1 MPPTRSLRS
10 GPTLEAVRDALR
22 AEFGAGAR
30 IVSAE
35 RVSTPG
41 IGGLFRRAHVEAVVE
56 VPDPL
61 DPPTARVA
69 IADGPVTRIGI
80 AALLAD
86 AEAAEARI
94 AAGDGTASTRADAF
108 ASVLDGFAADGISAG
123 TAGTGAA
130 ATGATTAGATAVG
143 APRPG
148 RAGTDPTPVDGAGS
162 RLQDVASRTVPGT
175 DEHPGRPG
183 GTLPVT
189 GPAPVAPV
197 VTVLPGVVAPSAPT
211 TVAPVLPVPAVRSA
225 DGDLVLLVGR
235 PGDVDAAAGVFAG
248 RYGLR
253 ATDAADRRAGI
264 LARAE
269 GVRNGYA
276 LLGVSAWDD
285 AATVEGLAADQVW
298 VVVDVGRKTE
308 DSRAVVLAVAGRVPV
323 AGVVAI
329 GARETATPESVHRLG
344 LPVVS
349 LG

>member
-10 GPTLEAVRDALR
+10 GPTLEAVRDAVR

-123 TAGTGAA
+123 PAGTGAA
-130 ATGATTAGATAVG
+130 VTGATAAG

-162 RLQDVASRTVPGT
+162 RLQDVTSLTVPGP
-175 DEHPGRPG
+175 DEDPGRPG

-197 VTVLPGVVAPSAPT
+197 VTVLPGVATTSAPT

>member
-41 IGGLFRRAHVEAVVE
+41 IGGLFRRTHVEAVVE

-108 ASVLDGFAADGISAG
+108 ASVLDGFAADGIG
-123 TAGTGAA
+123 TA
-130 ATGATTAGATAVG
+130 ATTAGA
-143 APRPG
+143 PRPSG
-148 RAGTDPTPVDGAGS
+148 HGTGPGPGDGAGA
-162 RLQDVASRTVPGT
+162 RLQDGSAPVATVPGDDPDRT
-175 DEHPGRPG
+175 G
-183 GTLPVT
+183 GTHPVP
-189 GPAPVAPV
+189 GPRAVDLLVAPV
-197 VTVLPGVVAPSAPT
+197 HA
-211 TVAPVLPVPAVRSA
+211 VAPVLPVPAVRSA

-253 ATDAADRRAGI
+253 PTDAADRRAGI

-269 GVRNGYA
+269 GVRNGHA

-285 AATVEGLAADQVW
+285 AATIEGLAADQVW

-308 DSRAVVLAVAGRVPV
+308 DSRAVVLAVAGRVTV

-329 GARETATPESVHRLG
+329 GARETATPESVHQLG

>member
-41 IGGLFRRAHVEAVVE
+41 IGGLFRRTHVEAVVE

-69 IADGPVTRIGI
+69 IADGPATRIGI

-108 ASVLDGFAADGISAG
+108 ASVLDGFAADGI
-123 TAGTGAA
+123 AA
-130 ATGATTAGATAVG
+130 G

-148 RAGTDPTPVDGAGS
+148 RAGADVGRVDGAGA
-162 RLQDVASRTVPGT
+162 RLQDGRSLAVLGT
-175 DEHPGRPG
+175 DEDTGRPG
-183 GTLPVT
+183 GALPAT
-189 GPAPVAPV
+189 GPGPVAPV
-197 VTVLPGVVAPSAPT
+197 VTVLPGVAAPSAPLAPAA
-211 TVAPVLPVPAVRSA
+211 VRPVLPVPAVRSA

-235 PGDVDAAAGVFAG
+235 PTDVDAAAGVFAG
-248 RYGLR
+248 RYALR
-253 ATDAADRRAGI
+253 PTDAADRRAGI

-269 GVRNGYA
+269 GVRNGHA

-308 DSRAVVLAVAGRVPV
+308 DARAVIAAVAGRVPV

-329 GARETATPESVHRLG
+329 GAGETATPESVHQLG

>member
-10 GPTLEAVRDALR
+10 GPTLEAIRDALR

-69 IADGPVTRIGI
+69 IADGPATRIGI

-86 AEAAEARI
+86 ADAAEARI
-94 AAGDGTASTRADAF
+94 AAGDGTAGTRADAF
-108 ASVLDGFAADGISAG
+108 ASVLDGFAADGI
-123 TAGTGAA
+123 TAS
-130 ATGATTAGATAVG
+130 

-148 RAGTDPTPVDGAGS
+148 RPGTDAGRVDGAGA
-162 RLQDVASRTVPGT
+162 RLQDGTPLAVPAA
-175 DEHPGRPG
+175 DDDPVRPG
-183 GTLPVT
+183 GALPLT
-189 GPAPVAPV
+189 GPAPVVPL
-197 VTVLPGVVAPSAPT
+197 VTALPGGGAVAPSATVTAVSAPT
-211 TVAPVLPVPAVRSA
+211 AVRPVLPVPTVRSA

-235 PGDVDAAAGVFAG
+235 PTDVDAAAGVFAG
-248 RYGLR
+248 RYALR
-253 ATDAADRRAGI
+253 PTDAADRRSGI

-269 GVRNGYA
+269 GVRNGHA
-276 LLGVSAWDD
+276 LLGVAAWDD

-308 DSRAVVLAVAGRVPV
+308 DAVTMLASVTARVPV

-329 GARETATPESVHRLG
+329 GAGETATPESVHRLG

>member
-41 IGGLFRRAHVEAVVE
+41 IGGLFRRTHVEAVVE

-108 ASVLDGFAADGISAG
+108 ASVLDGFAADGIGAG
-123 TAGTGAA
+123 V
-130 ATGATTAGATAVG
+130 TTAGGTTVS
-143 APRPG
+143 APRPS
-148 RAGTDPTPVDGAGS
+148 RHGTDPGRVDGAGA
-162 RLQDVASRTVPGT
+162 RLQDVS
-175 DEHPGRPG
+175 
-183 GTLPVT
+183 
-189 GPAPVAPV
+189 APVATAAADDTDRTGGTHPV
-197 VTVLPGVVAPSAPT
+197 AGPRAVDLL
-211 TVAPVLPVPAVRSA
+211 VAPVHAVAPALPVPAVRSA

-253 ATDAADRRAGI
+253 PTDAADRRAGI

-269 GVRNGYA
+269 GVRNGHA

-285 AATVEGLAADQVW
+285 AATIEGLAADQVW

-308 DSRAVVLAVAGRVPV
+308 DSRAVVLAVAGRVSV

-329 GARETATPESVHRLG
+329 GARETATPESVHQLG

>member
-22 AEFGAGAR
+22 TEFGAGAR

-41 IGGLFRRAHVEAVVE
+41 IGGLFRRTHVEAVVE

-69 IADGPVTRIGI
+69 IADGPATRIGI

-108 ASVLDGFAADGISAG
+108 ASVLDGFAADGI
-123 TAGTGAA
+123 AA
-130 ATGATTAGATAVG
+130 G

-148 RAGTDPTPVDGAGS
+148 RPVRDVGRVDPAAP
-162 RLQDVASRTVPGT
+162 RLQDGPSPAVPGT
-175 DEHPGRPG
+175 DEDHGRPG
-183 GTLPVT
+183 GPLPVA
-189 GPAPVAPV
+189 GPAPVVPL
-197 VTVLPGVVAPSAPT
+197 VTAVSAPAS
-211 TVAPVLPVPAVRSA
+211 VRPVLPVPAVRSA

-235 PGDVDAAAGVFAG
+235 ATDVDAAAGVFAG
-248 RYGLR
+248 RYALR
-253 ATDAADRRAGI
+253 PTDAADRRAGI

-269 GVRNGYA
+269 GVRNGHA

-285 AATVEGLAADQVW
+285 ATTIGGLAADQVW

-308 DSRAVVLAVAGRVPV
+308 DARAVVAAVAGRVPV

-329 GARETATPESVHRLG
+329 GAGETATPESVHQLG

>member
-10 GPTLEAVRDALR
+10 GPTLEAVRDAVR
-22 AEFGAGAR
+22 AEFGAGHGSSR
-30 IVSAE
+30 RSACPP
-35 RVSTPG
+35 PG

-94 AAGDGTASTRADAF
+94 AAGDGTRLDAGGRVRLRARR
-108 ASVLDGFAADGISAG
+108 LRADGISAG
-123 TAGTGAA
+123 PAGTGAA
-130 ATGATTAGATAVG
+130 ATGATHGRRHRG
-143 APRPG
+143 RRPAPRPRRYGPDAG
-148 RAGTDPTPVDGAGS
+148 RRSRVAPPGRHVAHPCRSPTSTRAARRHAAGHGTGS
-162 RLQDVASRTVPGT
+162 RR
-175 DEHPGRPG
+175 
-183 GTLPVT
+183 
-189 GPAPVAPV
+189 PV

-329 GARETATPESVHRLG
+329 GARRPPRRSPCTVWGCRWCR
-344 LPVVS
+344 
-349 LG
+349 

>member
-41 IGGLFRRAHVEAVVE
+41 IGGLFRRTHVEAVVE

-108 ASVLDGFAADGISAG
+108 ASVLDGFAADGIG
-123 TAGTGAA
+123 TV
-130 ATGATTAGATAVG
+130 ATTAGA
-143 APRPG
+143 PRPSG
-148 RAGTDPTPVDGAGS
+148 RGIDPGPVDGAGV
-162 RLQDVASRTVPGT
+162 RLQEGSAPVATVPGDDT
-175 DEHPGRPG
+175 DRTG
-183 GTLPVT
+183 GTHPVP
-189 GPAPVAPV
+189 GPRAVDLLVAPV
-197 VTVLPGVVAPSAPT
+197 HA
-211 TVAPVLPVPAVRSA
+211 VAPVLPVPAVRSA

-253 ATDAADRRAGI
+253 PTDAADRRAGI

-269 GVRNGYA
+269 GVRNGHA

-285 AATVEGLAADQVW
+285 AATMEGLAADQVW

-308 DSRAVVLAVAGRVPV
+308 DSRAVVLAVAGRVSV

-329 GARETATPESVHRLG
+329 GARETATPESVHQLG